1 MNVRRAFT
9 LIELLVVIAIIAI
22 LAAILFPVFAQA
34 KEAAKKTSCLS
45 NSKQIGIAHQ
55 TYMAD
60 YDDYTVPVNGC
71 DWGSAEYGTTACT
84 TYPYIMQPYS
94 KNWQI
99 HRSPGDKSGESDY
112 GLQPDDSGPCLAT
125 DKGLCYGWR
134 SNYGYN
140 FEYLSLP
147 VIDPGGAY
155 SGRPYTLSSSRIGQ
169 VASTIFTV
177 TSIWDR
183 VGGVPRGGGNWAVD
197 APCIYETDGSYAV
210 PNPLGYFYYL
220 TTSNGFKWDPTNSN
234 SATQF
239 GYAWPF
245 FTGHTVINAN
255 FMDGH
260 AKGLKV
266 GDLVKGCNV
275 TTSVITDDDQY
286 LWDLK

>member
-1 MNVRRAFT
+1 MVNRRAFT

-45 NSKQIGIAHQ
+45 NTKQVNLSHIQ
-55 TYMAD
+55 YEAD
-60 YDDYTVPVNGC
+60 YDDLTVPVTGC
-71 DWGSAEYGTTACT
+71 DWTSPQYGTTACT
-84 TYPYIMQPYS
+84 TYPYILQPYA

-99 HRSPGDKSGESDY
+99 HRSPGDASGESSY
-112 GLQPDDSGPCLAT
+112 GLMPDDSGPCTVA

-140 FEYLSLP
+140 FEYLS
-147 VIDPGGAY
+147 VVAYDPSTGAG
-155 SGRPYTLSSSRIGQ
+155 SPKTQATTSIGQ
-169 VASTIFTV
+169 PASTIFTT

-183 VGGVPRGGGNWAVD
+183 SGGQPKGGGNWAVN
-197 APCIYETDGSYAV
+197 APCIVEVGGASWAL
-210 PNPLGYFYYL
+210 PSQQFYYL
-220 TTSNGFKWDPTNSN
+220 AGSNGYKWDPTNN
-234 SATQF
+234 SSPTQF
-239 GYAWPF
+239 GYTYPF
-245 FTGHTVINAN
+245 FTGHTVVNTS

-260 AKGLKV
+260 AKGLRI

-275 TTSVITDDDQY
+275 TTSVITDNDAY